1 MAPDA
6 DTSGL
11 PLLEKAARILSAFEG
26 PRSALGLTEV
36 VRHSG
41 LSQTT
46 VHRLLDQ
53 LVQIGWL
60 GKEGRKY
67 YLGLRLLELG
77 AFASHHNRLRRAAL
91 PHLISL
97 HQATGHW
104 AHLFVLDKA
113 EVLCLEQIGDPRRS
127 SIPYQVGGRL
137 PAHCTAAGKAL
148 LAFGDAGVEQLLTG
162 DFAPRTRT
170 TITRGDSLRGELSR
184 VRTEGV
190 AFDQEECFSGVTCV
204 AAPLRGAGLAL
215 AAISLSRTVG
225 HADLKRMTHQVT
237 QCARAVWASLFDS
250 SRRFEEAR
258 RTHTHTGPA
267 PDSSDTATVLSWLRF
282 SEWE

>member
-1 MAPDA
+1 MATDA

-11 PLLEKAARILSAFEG
+11 PLLEKAALILGAFEG
-26 PRSALGLTEV
+26 PRSALGLTDV

-60 GKEGRKY
+60 GKEGRRY

-104 AHLFVLDKA
+104 AHLSVLDKG

-127 SIPYQVGGRL
+127 SIGYQVGGRL

-148 LAFGDAGVEQLLTG
+148 LAFGDATVEQLLAG
-162 DFAPRTRT
+162 DLAPRTRS
-170 TITRGDSLRGELSR
+170 TITRGESLRAELAR
-184 VRTEGV
+184 ARTEGV
-190 AFDQEECFSGVTCV
+190 AFDREECFDGVTCV
-204 AAPLRGAGLAL
+204 AAPLRGAGRAL

-225 HADLKRMTHQVT
+225 HADLKRMAHQVG
-237 QCARAVWASLFDS
+237 QCARAVWASLFDTG
-250 SRRFEEAR
+250 RRFEE
-258 RTHTHTGPA
+258 THHVTAGPG
-267 PDSSDTATVLSWLRF
+267 PESGDTATVLAWLRF

>member
-1 MAPDA
+1 MAADA

-11 PLLEKAARILSAFEG
+11 PLLEKAALILSAFEG
-26 PRSALGLTEV
+26 QRSALGLTDV

-104 AHLFVLDKA
+104 AHLSVLDKGD
-113 EVLCLEQIGDPRRS
+113 VLCLEQIGDPRRS
-127 SIPYQVGGRL
+127 SIGYQVGGRL

-148 LAFGDAGVEQLLTG
+148 LAFGEAVTVEELLAGDL
-162 DFAPRTRT
+162 APRTRS
-170 TITRGDSLRGELSR
+170 TITRGEALRGELAR
-184 VRTEGV
+184 VRTQGV
-190 AFDQEECFSGVTCV
+190 AYDQEECFDGVTCV
-204 AAPLRGAGLAL
+204 AAPLRGAGQAL

-225 HADLKRMTHQVT
+225 HADLKRMAHQVG
-237 QCARAVWASLFDS
+237 QCARAVWASLSDAG
-250 SRRFEEAR
+250 RRFEK
-258 RTHTHTGPA
+258 THAVDTGLA
-267 PDSSDTATVLSWLRF
+267 TESGDTATVLAWLRF